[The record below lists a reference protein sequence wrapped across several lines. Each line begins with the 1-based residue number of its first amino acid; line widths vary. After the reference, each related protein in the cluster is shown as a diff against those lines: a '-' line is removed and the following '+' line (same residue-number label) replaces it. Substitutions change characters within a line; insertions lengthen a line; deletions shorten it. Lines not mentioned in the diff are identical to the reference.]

1 MRKLF
6 DEDLALSD
14 VKSYIK
20 NMRKKQ
26 DSKKMYF
33 ILGGIVTILAIC
45 AITLAV
51 LKYRRCYPFSEDM
64 EDFDELDLDGSGV
77 YATES
82 DFE

>member
-6 DEDLALSD
+6 DEDVALSD
-14 VKSYIK
+14 VKGYIR

-26 DSKKMYF
+26 NSKKMYF
-33 ILGGIVTILAIC
+33 ILGGVVAVLAIC
-45 AITLAV
+45 GITLAV

-64 EDFDELDLDGSGV
+64 EDFEEFDTDGSGV